1 MRYIIFFFVL
11 SIILAL
17 SWLLSELLHDR
28 SPSYIII
35 VTGLL
40 LGIFVIL
47 GGCKLFAN
55 GVECVGDRLNLSH
68 ATVGSL
74 FAAVGTALP
83 ETVVPVI
90 ALITGT
96 AEQGEHIA
104 VGAIL
109 GAPFML
115 GTLAMFLLGLTVIL
129 LYLFKKRQRPVLNI
143 NLYALRFV
151 LLCFIP
157 IMLLVLLSSLI
168 DNNFL
173 KHSTAIVLILIYI
186 IFFYYSLKH
195 EAVEGELYTDSLYL
209 SKFID
214 CPVTLGWSILQ
225 IVVGMGFIISGARLF
240 VRYLT
245 VFSIKTGVSPVVLS
259 LLMTP
264 IATELPEK
272 FNSITWTIKGKDT
285 IGLGNITGA
294 MVFQSTIPMSIG
306 LFFTQ
311 WHLSHSELYNVIST
325 IMMAAIIVIYI
336 SLKNRLPASLL
347 LTGGVFYL
355 IYVVQVFFLQ

>member
-1 MRYIIFFFVL
+1 MRYIILLITL
-11 SIILAL
+11 SIIVTL
-17 SWLLSELLHDR
+17 SWVLSGILR
-28 SPSYIII
+28 NQSSSYTII

-40 LGIFVIL
+40 WGIFVIL

-90 ALITGT
+90 ALLTGS
-96 AEQGEHIA
+96 AMQGEHIA

-143 NLYALRFV
+143 NLDALRFV
-151 LLCFIP
+151 LLHFIP
-157 IMLLVLLSSLI
+157 IMILVLLSSLI

-173 KHSTAIVLILIYI
+173 KHSTAIVLILIYV
-186 IFFYYSLKH
+186 IFFYNSLKH
-195 EAVEGELYTDSLYL
+195 KALEGETYTDSLYL
-209 SKFID
+209 SNIIGS
-214 CPVTLGWSILQ
+214 PVNLGWSILQ
-225 IVVGMGFIISGARLF
+225 IMVGLSFIASGAHLF
-240 VRYLT
+240 VKYLT
-245 VFSIKTGVSPVVLS
+245 AFSIKTGAHPLVLS
-259 LLMTP
+259 LLITP
-264 IATELPEK
+264 VATELPEK
-272 FNSITWTIKGKDT
+272 FNSITWTIKGRDT

-311 WHLSHSELYNVIST
+311 WHLSYSELYNIVST
-325 IMMAAIIVIYI
+325 IMMAGIIVIYI
-336 SLKNRLPASLL
+336 SLKKRLHASLL

>member
-1 MRYIIFFFVL
+1 MRYIIFFFAL
-11 SIILAL
+11 SIILAF
-17 SWLLSELLHDR
+17 SWLLSEPHHDL
-28 SPSYIII
+28 SSSIVI

-83 ETVVPVI
+83 ETVVPII

-115 GTLAMFLLGLTVIL
+115 GTLAMFLLGITVIL

-143 NLYALRFV
+143 NLNALRSV
-151 LLCFIP
+151 LLYFIP
-157 IMLLVLLSSLI
+157 IMLLVLLSSLVN
-168 DNNFL
+168 NNFI
-173 KHSTAIVLILIYI
+173 KHSTAIVLILIYV

-195 EAVEGELYTDSLYL
+195 ETMEGETYTDSLYL
-209 SKFID
+209 SNIVG
-214 CPVTLGWSILQ
+214 CPANLGWSILQ
-225 IVVGMGFIISGARLF
+225 IAVGLVVIITGAHLF
-240 VRYLT
+240 VKYLT
-245 VFSIKTGVSPVVLS
+245 VFSIKTGVPPVVLS

-306 LFFTQ
+306 LLFTQ
-311 WHLSHSELYNVIST
+311 WHLSYSELYNVVST
-325 IMMAAIIVIYI
+325 ILMAAIIVIYI
-336 SLKNRLPASLL
+336 SLKKRLPASLL

-355 IYVVQVFFLQ
+355 IYVIHVFFLK